1 MPMQEYRRSKG
12 QCLLYAIEYDQA
24 EYYIQRDG
32 QMKKSIP
39 DAIINGI
46 MTDEAKPEL
55 MLRMAIS
62 DIENLYGMDE

>member
-32 QMKKSIP
+32 EMKKSMP

-46 MTDEAKPEL
+46 MPEEAKADL